1 MTEHEN
7 GIWIKNV
14 ECPFCSSSNNL
25 SLYEKPDGII
35 DGFCQTPDCP
45 DGQYKSTNKLAET
58 FLAEEYDIK
67 KLIKTNSNKKQ
78 EEKVITRTR
87 RSKTKE
93 KAPISK
99 EQFKEIIDN
108 SSLKGG
114 GYRKIKDEWNKY
126 YGVRTEFDG
135 DGAVKCRYYPVTQG
149 VNDSGKPKITAFKK
163 RVCATKDFY
172 PTGLLSMDSDLF
184 GQWKC
189 SSSKRVIICGGEED
203 TIAARQMIEE
213 YRKRK
218 GKDSIAPIDVVS
230 SSLGEGSI
238 DKQCQKQYDFLDGYD
253 SIILNLDNDKAG
265 DLAVE
270 KLLKVLPYLKVR
282 VMEQPE
288 DCKDACDVLKN
299 GLANDYIRNIYN
311 AKKPVVAGITG
322 SSTIFDGILENV
334 SKKKV
339 PLPNFLDKVNVMLE
353 GGLSMNT
360 FNIIA
365 AHTSVGKSTVTNE
378 ILYHLVMNAEDKVGV
393 ISLEASKHVLG
404 EQLLSL
410 HLNKR
415 IASITD
421 EQEKVK
427 FLLDNKGKSEELLR
441 TVDGDDRFY
450 IMDDRSY
457 LSNPEEVFKN
467 IDKLIR
473 GFGVKL
479 IIIDVLSDLMD
490 NLDIN
495 AQAEFMG
502 RIKKVIAAN
511 EVIIIGIMH
520 MRKEM
525 SGKEVNPHSVNE
537 HSIYGS
543 STAIKS
549 ASTVI
554 LMSRDK
560 LAECPEEK
568 NTTRVTLTKNRGN
581 GVTGKCCEI
590 YYDYKTH
597 KLHDKDDWLENNTEE
612 Y

>member
-1 MTEHEN
+1 
-7 GIWIKNV
+7 
-14 ECPFCSSSNNL
+14 
-25 SLYEKPDGII
+25 
-35 DGFCQTPDCP
+35 
-45 DGQYKSTNKLAET
+45 
-58 FLAEEYDIK
+58 
-67 KLIKTNSNKKQ
+67 
-78 EEKVITRTR
+78 
-87 RSKTKE
+87 
-93 KAPISK
+93 
-99 EQFKEIIDN
+99 
-108 SSLKGG
+108 
-114 GYRKIKDEWNKY
+114 
-126 YGVRTEFDG
+126 
-135 DGAVKCRYYPVTQG
+135 
-149 VNDSGKPKITAFKK
+149 
-163 RVCATKDFY
+163 
-172 PTGLLSMDSDLF
+172 
-184 GQWKC
+184 
-189 SSSKRVIICGGEED
+189 
-203 TIAARQMIEE
+203 
-213 YRKRK
+213 
-218 GKDSIAPIDVVS
+218 
-230 SSLGEGSI
+230 
-238 DKQCQKQYDFLDGYD
+238 
-253 SIILNLDNDKAG
+253 
-265 DLAVE
+265 
-270 KLLKVLPYLKVR
+270 
-282 VMEQPE
+282 MEQPE

-415 IASITD
+415 IASISNED
-421 EQEKVK
+421 DKVK
-427 FLLDNKGKSEELLR
+427 FLLDNKDKSEELLR